1 MRLDSRAFGL
11 AAGAMAAVLFT
22 VCAFAVAVAPRWTT
36 GLASSLLHLDL
47 SGMARTMSW
56 VSFFTGLVCWA
67 VGTGL
72 TFAAVGS
79 LYNRF
84 HARAMLAESSAFTR
98 QAA

>member
-22 VCAFAVAVAPRWTT
+22 VCAFAVAVAPAWTT
-36 GLASSLLHLDL
+36 GLASALLHLDL
-47 SGMARTMSW
+47 SGMARTITW
-56 VSFFTGLVCWA
+56 VSFFMGLACWA
-67 VGTGL
+67 IVIGL
-72 TFAAVGS
+72 TFAAVGG

-84 HARAMLAESSAFTR
+84 HARTMLSRSSAAAR